1 MSITSIF
8 YTEQCQIV
16 KGIINEPDE
25 YGYIKT
31 SYIIQEEPISCCITP
46 ISTNKAREVWG
57 IQGRSTT
64 EVSFDIGTMNIE
76 DIKGVMINNE
86 LYLVENY
93 TIYPQFMILEA
104 SVTLAVTKYEC

>member
-64 EVSFDIGTMNIE
+64 EVSFDIGTMNVE